1 MGQLFYCCH
10 LSSRSQRS
18 PRWIEKSKAELL
30 SKECGFPSYS
40 PWQFDCSTWH
50 IPSSG
55 HSGLVDH
62 GYRHILLGT
71 VLIPVETQ
79 VSSVLLHQ
87 HSDPPLL
94 SFCCREQ
101 FMPISELRKFKKEPR
116 WTRYCYSMPIVKE
129 GTWWLPLTPSLQAW
143 AKVLPFCSY
152 SIIYDKGDS
161 RRRGRGWGERIKGA
175 RWKGETGRKWER
187 NRG

>member
-30 SKECGFPSYS
+30 WKECGFPSYS

-87 HSDPPLL
+87 HSDPPPSSL
-94 SFCCREQ
+94 SAAESNLCLSLSWGSSKRSQGEQ
-101 FMPISELRKFKKEPR
+101 DTAVACLSWKKARGGFLSLPVCKPEPR
-116 WTRYCYSMPIVKE
+116 CCPFVLIVLFMIRETVEE
-129 GTWWLPLTPSLQAW
+129 GGE
-143 AKVLPFCSY
+143 
-152 SIIYDKGDS
+152 I
-161 RRRGRGWGERIKGA
+161 GERG
-175 RWKGETGRKWER
+175 
-187 NRG
+187 

>member
-1 MGQLFYCCH
+1 MGPSCMGQLFYCCH

-18 PRWIEKSKAELL
+18 PRWIGKSKAELL
-30 SKECGFPSYS
+30 SKERVFPSHS

-87 HSDPPLL
+87 HSDPLFLL
-94 SFCCREQ
+94 QRAIYAYLWAEEVQ
-101 FMPISELRKFKKEPR
+101 K
-116 WTRYCYSMPIVKE
+116 
-129 GTWWLPLTPSLQAW
+129 G
-143 AKVLPFCSY
+143 AKVNKILLQHAY
-152 SIIYDKGDS
+152 RE
-161 RRRGRGWGERIKGA
+161 RRHVVASSHSQSASLSQGA
-175 RWKGETGRKWER
+175 ALLFL
-187 NRG
+187 